1 MVRSGVEVSM
11 EIHRI
16 ILFSLSVLIGSS
28 AIAADSDPLRM
39 ATTTSVRSAGLLDV
53 LVPAFQKASGYKM
66 ELEVVGTGRA
76 LRLGRLGKV
85 DVVLVHAPAYEQ
97 QFVEKG
103 WGVERQT
110 IMKNDFLLVGPQA
123 DPAGIRGMH
132 NVGEALR
139 RIAETESMFASRGD
153 DSGTHKK
160 ELQCWSSLDIQPAGG
175 WYFEAG
181 MSMGNTLKLASDEQ
195 YYTIV
200 DRGTWLKA
208 RKQTKLDLL
217 VVGDS
222 KLDNPYSVIKI
233 NPARHAGI
241 NFEGAKAFS
250 DWLQS
255 QEGRRL
261 ILNHRIDGEQLYF
274 LPDVLQE

>member
-1 MVRSGVEVSM
+1 MG
-11 EIHRI
+11 IQRI

-28 AIAADSDPLRM
+28 AIATDSDPLRM
-39 ATTTSVRSAGLLDV
+39 ATTTSIRSSGLLDV
-53 LVPAFQKASGYKM
+53 LVPAFQKASGYKV
-66 ELEVVGTGRA
+66 ELAVVGTGRA

-85 DVVLVHAPAYEQ
+85 DIILVHAPAYEQ
-97 QFVEKG
+97 QFVEEG

-110 IMKNDFLLVGPQA
+110 IMKNDFILVGPPA
-123 DPAGIRGMH
+123 DPAGIRSMQ
-132 NVGEALR
+132 NAGEALK
-139 RIAETESMFASRGD
+139 RIAETASMFASRGD

-160 ELQCWSSLDIQPAGG
+160 EIQCWSSVDIQPAGS

-181 MSMGNTLKLASDEQ
+181 MTMDDTLKLASDEQ
-195 YYTIV
+195 YYTLV
-200 DRGTWLKA
+200 DRATWLKA
-208 RKQTKLDLL
+208 RKQIKLDLL
-217 VVGDS
+217 VEGDS
-222 KLDNPYSVIKI
+222 KLDNPYSVLKI

-241 NFEGAKAFS
+241 NFEGAKAFF

-274 LPDVLQE
+274 LPEGLQE

>member
-11 EIHRI
+11 GIHRI

-39 ATTTSVRSAGLLDV
+39 ATTTSVRSSGLLDV
-53 LVPAFQKASGYKM
+53 LVPAFQKVSGYKV
-66 ELEVVGTGRA
+66 ELKVVGTGRA

-85 DVVLVHAPAYEQ
+85 DVILVHAPAYEQ
-97 QFVEKG
+97 QFVEEG

-110 IMKNDFLLVGPQA
+110 IMKNDFILVGPKA
-123 DPAGIRGMH
+123 DPAGIRGMQDA
-132 NVGEALR
+132 GEALKR
-139 RIAETESMFASRGD
+139 VAETESMFASRGD

-160 ELQCWSSLDIQPAGG
+160 ELQCWSSLDIQPAGS

-181 MSMGNTLKLASDEQ
+181 MPMGKTLKLASDEQ

-217 VVGDS
+217 VEGDS
-222 KLDNPYSVIKI
+222 KLDNPYSVIRI
-233 NPARHAGI
+233 NPARHKGI
-241 NFEGAKAFS
+241 NYEGAKAFS
-250 DWLQS
+250 DWLRS
-255 QEGRRL
+255 QEGRQL
-261 ILNHRIDGEQLYF
+261 ILNYRVDGEQLYF
-274 LPDVLQE
+274 SPDGLQE

>member
-1 MVRSGVEVSM
+1 MGV
-11 EIHRI
+11 
-16 ILFSLSVLIGSS
+16 ILV
-28 AIAADSDPLRM
+28 
-39 ATTTSVRSAGLLDV
+39 
-53 LVPAFQKASGYKM
+53 Q
-66 ELEVVGTGRA
+66 
-76 LRLGRLGKV
+76 
-85 DVVLVHAPAYEQ
+85 APAYEQ

-103 WGVERQT
+103 WVVERQT
-110 IMKNDFLLVGPQA
+110 IMKNDFLLVGPKA
-123 DPAGIRGMH
+123 DPAGVRGMG
-132 NVGEALR
+132 NAGEALK
-139 RIAETESMFASRGD
+139 RIAETESMFVSIGD

-160 ELQCWSSLDIQPAGG
+160 ELQCWSSVDIQPAGS

-181 MSMGNTLKLASDEQ
+181 MSMGNTLKLASDEP

-241 NFEGAKAFS
+241 NF
-250 DWLQS
+250 
-255 QEGRRL
+255 
-261 ILNHRIDGEQLYF
+261 
-274 LPDVLQE
+274 